1 MMLYYE
7 FFAAVWC
14 RLLYNSVFFGGVGGI
29 SLSITIVWAL
39 VLVITGLDWHRDNG
53 WCF

>member
-1 MMLYYE
+1 MLYYE

-14 RLLYNSVFFGGVGGI
+14 RLLCISVFFGRVGGI
-29 SLSITIVWAL
+29 SLLITIVWAL
-39 VLVITGLDWHRDNG
+39 VLVTTGLDWHLDNV